1 MKSISFFILSNPLC
15 WNVSQVRHGGVDDVS
30 MESICRWPWT
40 GSDWSVIDASDDESP
55 SGGNGVGAPAGFIR
69 SQFAKLLERSALFRN
84 DGLVLSDDSL
94 GEAAGF

>member
-1 MKSISFFILSNPLC
+1 MLESMRVDGLGLDRTGALLMPRMNESLS
-15 WNVSQVRHGGVDDVS
+15 GV
-30 MESICRWPWT
+30 
-40 GSDWSVIDASDDESP
+40 
-55 SGGNGVGAPAGFIR
+55 NGVGVPAGFIR

>member
-1 MKSISFFILSNPLC
+1 M
-15 WNVSQVRHGGVDDVS
+15 S
-30 MESICRWPWT
+30 MTLDWIVLDRT
-40 GSDWSVIDASDDESP
+40 GALLMPRMNESP

>member
-1 MKSISFFILSNPLC
+1 MLESMACRWS
-15 WNVSQVRHGGVDDVS
+15 RYVDDLGLDRAGALL
-30 MESICRWPWT
+30 MPRMN
-40 GSDWSVIDASDDESP
+40 ESP
-55 SGGNGVGAPAGFIR
+55 SGGKGVGAPAGFIR